1 MRRVVAGCGAVL
13 ALLAVPAGAVADVG
27 ALSPLGA
34 SNATGLVGAWDV
46 AVSPDG
52 KSVYVVGNGS
62 DTVVTFSRD
71 PATGA
76 LTPQGCIAD
85 VGDAAGCGETQQ
97 GLDGAIGVAVTP
109 DGKSVYVASE
119 KDHAVARFNRAPD
132 GKLTPAGC
140 IADAGDPSA
149 TGCAETQG
157 LLQAND
163 IAANN
168 KSVYVVSRGDHAL
181 VHFDR
186 PTVEPVTGEIVPQ
199 GCISDV
205 GDPAGCGATQEG
217 LGDAQAVTI
226 SPDGKS
232 VYVVSRNEAAVVS
245 FARQETGSLVSHG
258 CISDVGG
265 VNCGV
270 GKTQQGLGGARD
282 VAVSG
287 DGKSVYVASQDDSAI
302 ARFNRDVNG
311 GLSPQGCVEDAGGVA
326 GCGATREGLQG
337 AYGVAVSPDGLSV
350 YAVGSSDHAI
360 AWFDRGVDG
369 VLTPRGSTTAPG
381 LGFPLRVAV
390 SPDNTSVYVP
400 GNGSNNVFG
409 FFRATMADS
418 ASPTVVPP
426 AAETQPPPRRAPPSN
441 VFEIESVF
449 TPKRNGTVTFDV
461 NLPGGGTILVHAT
474 GEVTGPPRMHPKA
487 RVSARAKVKTI
498 TIARR
503 QVTAKR
509 AGRLK
514 IKLAP
519 RRKAK
524 LYLERDGRL
533 KAKVKLTF
541 TPTGGTPRSVTR
553 KVTLRLEK
561 PAATSRRGAG

>member
-1 MRRVVAGCGAVL
+1 MKRLVAGCGAVL
-13 ALLAVPAGAVADVG
+13 ALLVFPAGAGADVG
-27 ALSPLGA
+27 ALAPIGPT
-34 SNATGLVGAWDV
+34 NATGLIGAWDV

-52 KSVYVVGNGS
+52 KSAYVVGNGS
-62 DTVVTFSRD
+62 DAIVTFSRD

-85 VGDAAGCGETQQ
+85 VGDAAGCGETQT

-119 KDHAVARFNRAPD
+119 KDHAVVRFNRALD

-149 TGCAETQG
+149 TGCGGTQEG

-181 VHFDR
+181 VRFDR

-199 GCISDV
+199 GCIEDV
-205 GDPAGCGATQEG
+205 AAPAACTAEQEG
-217 LGDAQAVTI
+217 LGDAQAVAI
-226 SPDGKS
+226 SDDGKS
-232 VYVVSRNEAAVVS
+232 VYVVSRNEAAVVGFS
-245 FARQETGSLVSHG
+245 RQESGSLVSQG

-282 VAVSG
+282 VAISG
-287 DGKSVYVASQDDSAI
+287 DGKSVYVASQGDSAI
-302 ARFNRDVNG
+302 TRFNRDVNG
-311 GLSPQGCVEDAGGVA
+311 GLSGQGCIEDVGGPA
-326 GCGATREGLQG
+326 GCGPAQEGLSG

-360 AWFDRGVDG
+360 ARFDRGGDG
-369 VLTPRGSTTAPG
+369 ALTPRGSTTASG

-409 FFRATMADS
+409 FFRATTADS
-418 ASPTVVPP
+418 VPP
-426 AAETQPPPRRAPPSN
+426 VVTPPVEPTPSPPRPRPSN
-441 VFEIESVF
+441 EFEIESVF

-474 GEVTGPPRMHPKA
+474 GEVTGPPRYVPHG
-487 RVSARAKVKTI
+487 RVSRAKSKTI
-498 TIARR
+498 TIAHR

-514 IKLAP
+514 VKLAP

-553 KVTLRLEK
+553 KVTFRLEK
-561 PAATSRRGAG
+561 RPATR

>member
-1 MRRVVAGCGAVL
+1 MQPVRRVVAGCGAVL
-13 ALLAVPAGAVADVG
+13 ALWVFPASAGADVG

-34 SNATGLVGAWDV
+34 SSATGLIGAWDV
-46 AVSPDG
+46 AVSPDN

-62 DTVVTFSRD
+62 DTIVTFSRD

-76 LTPQGCIAD
+76 VTPQGCIAD
-85 VGDAAGCGETQQ
+85 VGDAAGCGEVQQ

-119 KDHAVARFNRAPD
+119 KDHAVVRFNRAPD

-149 TGCAETQG
+149 TGCAVTQEG

-168 KSVYVVSRGDHAL
+168 KSVYVASRGDHAI

-186 PTVEPVTGEIVPQ
+186 PNVEPVTGEIVPQ
-199 GCISDV
+199 GCIEDV
-205 GDPAGCGATQEG
+205 GAPAACAGEQEG
-217 LGDAQAVTI
+217 LFDAQAVAI

-232 VYVVSRNEAAVVS
+232 VYVVSREEDAIVR
-245 FARQETGSLVSHG
+245 FARSEAGALVPGG
-258 CISDVGG
+258 CLSDVGG
-265 VNCGV
+265 VDCGV
-270 GKTQQGLGGARD
+270 GNTQQGLGGARD
-282 VAVSG
+282 VAVSD
-287 DGKSVYVASQDDSAI
+287 DGKSVYVASQGDSAI

-311 GLSPQGCVEDAGGVA
+311 GLSPQGCVEDVGGSA
-326 GCGATREGLQG
+326 GCGVTLEGLQQ
-337 AYGVAVSPDGLSV
+337 AYGVAVSPDDLSV
-350 YAVGSSDHAI
+350 YAIGSTDHAI
-360 AWFDRGVDG
+360 ARFDRSADG
-369 VLTPRGSTTAPG
+369 ALAPRDSTTTPG
-381 LGFPLRVAV
+381 LGFPHRLAV

-400 GNGSNNVFG
+400 GSGSNNVVG
-409 FFRATMADS
+409 YFRATTADS
-418 ASPTVVPP
+418 VPPTVTPPADPPQSPRRVPP
-426 AAETQPPPRRAPPSN
+426 DN

-449 TPKRNGTVTFDV
+449 TPKRKGTVTFDV

-474 GEVTGPPRMHPKA
+474 GEVTGPPRFQPQPYASFA
-487 RVSARAKVKTI
+487 RTNSKTI
-498 TIARR
+498 TIARK

-509 AGRLK
+509 AGRLR

-553 KVTLRLEK
+553 KVTFRLEK
-561 PAATSRRGAG
+561 R